1 MLRRLSADD
10 ERFKEVSFTGGLNLI
25 VASTTA
31 SSADTDSRNSAG
43 KSSLVELI
51 HFLLGARAT
60 NTTLAMN
67 KALRQTTFTLEMDW
81 PGLSSPLSV
90 RRSGQR
96 AGFVTLSEDVT
107 GTDDGAIFPRTGSVE
122 LPVERWTQL
131 IERDLF
137 DLRGDHPGVSGRV
150 LLSFLARRI
159 SSHGFNE
166 PTRTFSRQSAPEAAS
181 NLAYLLGLD
190 WQLVDEYRQLAARKA
205 TRAQLKKAVDDPVWG
220 RIVGSTADL
229 RGQITLA
236 EAQVERLRVQVA
248 AFQVVPEYER
258 LKDRADQVSR
268 RIKQLAQEDV
278 IDQHNLEEL
287 QAAVTETT
295 DVEVDYLEPVYRELG
310 VVLNDQVRQRFED
323 VKTFHHSVVR
333 NRRRFLEEEIAELT
347 DRLQARRAERARLGE
362 DQARL
367 LRDLAEGGALE
378 ALTALQTALGREEAA
393 LQALRHRFEAAQTLE
408 ASARQIT
415 AKSVELQ
422 QAVDT
427 DLQERRRQTD
437 EAILLFSHYAQR
449 LYGEG
454 REAYLA
460 IEAGRNSLTITPR
473 IDSDGSRGIS
483 NMVIFCFDL
492 TLAVL
497 AHRHGRGP
505 DFLIHDSHLYDGV
518 DDRQVAAALKLAAE
532 VAEEEN
538 LQYIVTINTDS
549 LGMASQR
556 GFNPEP
562 YIRSPR
568 LTDEHETG
576 GLFGF
581 RFKTAGKR

>member
-10 ERFKEVSFTGGLNLI
+10 ARFKSVEFSPGLNLL
-25 VASTTA
+25 VADTTS
-31 SSADTDSRNSAG
+31 SSAETDSRNSAG
-43 KSSLVELI
+43 KSSVIELV
-51 HFLLGARAT
+51 HFLLGAQSSKSLAT
-60 NTTLAMN
+60 NR
-67 KALRQTTFTLEMDW
+67 ALRHITFSLALDW
-81 PGLSSPLSV
+81 PGQDDPLEVRRRGDSPKVVSLSRDVSGVSDDMLFTDSQEVELSV
-90 RRSGQR
+90 DQWNR
-96 AGFVTLSEDVT
+96 V
-107 GTDDGAIFPRTGSVE
+107 
-122 LPVERWTQL
+122 

-137 DLRGDHPGVSGRV
+137 GLQGDHPGVSGRT
-150 LLSFLARRI
+150 LFLIRRV
-159 SSHGFNE
+159 SAHGFNE
-166 PTRTFSRQSAPEAAS
+166 PTRTFSRQAGAEASS

-190 WQLVDEYRQLAARKA
+190 WQLVNGYRELNARKA
-205 TRAQLKKAVDDPVWG
+205 TRDQLRKAVNDPVWG

-236 EAQVERLRVQVA
+236 KAQVERLRAQVA

-258 LKDRADQVSR
+258 LKERADQVSR

-287 QAAVTETT
+287 RDAVTETT
-295 DVEVDYLEPVYRELG
+295 DVEVSYLEPAYRELG
-310 VVLNDQVRQRFED
+310 VILNEQVRRRFED
-323 VKTFHHSVVR
+323 VKAFHHSVVR
-333 NRRRFLEEEIAELT
+333 NRRRFLEEEIQELT
-347 DRLQARRAERARLGE
+347 ERLAARRQERADLGE

-367 LRDLAEGGALE
+367 LRELADGGALE

-393 LQALRHRFEAAQTLE
+393 LGALRHRFDAAQALE

-422 QAVDT
+422 QAVDL
-427 DLQERRRQTD
+427 DLRERRRQTD
-437 EAILLFSHYAQR
+437 EAILLFSRYAQR

-460 IEAGRNSLTITPR
+460 IEAGRSSLSITPR
-473 IDSDGSRGIS
+473 IDADDSRGIN

-518 DDRQVAAALKLAAE
+518 DERQVARALALAAE
-532 VAEEEN
+532 VTDEEHM
-538 LQYIVTINTDS
+538 QYIVTLNTDT
-549 LGMASQR
+549 LGTATQR
-556 GFNPEP
+556 GFNPERH
-562 YIRSPR
+562 IRSPR
-568 LTDEHETG
+568 LTDDEEG

-581 RFKTAGKR
+581 RFKAAGKA